1 MQKKEE
7 TQRETYKQVDT
18 DMLSWCV
25 LMMVI
30 LKGLIPLN
38 ENLLQCIIHLKFIEW
53 AYLIDWRSDISS
65 KHLLPSNML

>member
-1 MQKKEE
+1 MKILNKCKLLSLKCKKEE

-30 LKGLIPLN
+30 
-38 ENLLQCIIHLKFIEW
+38 
-53 AYLIDWRSDISS
+53 
-65 KHLLPSNML
+65 

>member
-1 MQKKEE
+1 MQKKKE

-30 LKGLIPLN
+30 
-38 ENLLQCIIHLKFIEW
+38 
-53 AYLIDWRSDISS
+53 
-65 KHLLPSNML
+65 